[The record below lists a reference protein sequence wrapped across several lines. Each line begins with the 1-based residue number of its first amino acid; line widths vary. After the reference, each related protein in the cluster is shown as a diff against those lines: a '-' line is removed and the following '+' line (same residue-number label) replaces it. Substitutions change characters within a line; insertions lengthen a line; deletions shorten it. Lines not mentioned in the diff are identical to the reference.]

1 MTEKA
6 ADKEP
11 IKASEFDPQFKYQ
24 LTRMP
29 GGEKLLKCFQCG
41 TCTSDCPIARFSDT
55 YRPRTIIRMAQLGL
69 KDRALKNDT
78 IWLCTACFTCTD
90 RCPQGVE
97 VASVIRVLR
106 NLAAENGC
114 VPQVFKDQATNIL
127 KSGYAFE
134 IPELR
139 IKKRETLG
147 LPPLPKGNSESIHKS
162 LTGVQTCALPIFP
175 YRVFSFELS
184 SRKVLARLGVELMEM
199 PQFNCCGLPLDPVSH
214 EMMLVL
220 AARNLALAER
230 TGLDI
235 ITLCPGCA
243 GTLKKVN
250 AMLNKDKALRE
261 QINTHLKESGLEFR
275 GSVTTKH
282 LLQVLMEDIGIEK
295 IKANVTRPLTML
307 NVAEHNGCHILRP
320 KEYIG
325 FDDPENP
332 QMLKALIEVTGA
344 TCLDYI
350 DETECCGAPSVGV
363 NDKMALQLARD
374 KLNHIKMV
382 EAQALITICPFC
394 HIMYD
399 TNELRIEKIFNE
411 AYGIPVLHYPQL
423 LGLAMGMTPEE
434 LAFNELRVNASELIK
449 RINEGVKTK

>member
-1 MTEKA
+1 MLK
-6 ADKEP
+6 
-11 IKASEFDPQFKYQ
+11 
-24 LTRMP
+24 TRVMKM
-29 GGEKLLKCFQCG
+29 GNNKFLIF
-41 TCTSDCPIARFSDT
+41 
-55 YRPRTIIRMAQLGL
+55 LG
-69 KDRALKNDT
+69 
-78 IWLCTACFTCTD
+78 C
-90 RCPQGVE
+90 
-97 VASVIRVLR
+97 
-106 NLAAENGC
+106 
-114 VPQVFKDQATNIL
+114 
-127 KSGYAFE
+127 
-134 IPELR
+134 
-139 IKKRETLG
+139 
-147 LPPLPKGNSESIHKS
+147 SI
-162 LTGVQTCALPIFP
+162 P
-175 YRVFSFELS
+175 YRVLGFELS
-184 SRKVLARLGVELMEM
+184 SRKVLTKLGIELVEM
-199 PQFNCCGLPLDPVSH
+199 PEFNCCGLPLDPVSH

-220 AARNLALAER
+220 AARNLALAEQ

-250 AMLNKDKALRE
+250 TMLNKNPSLRE
-261 QINTHLKESGLEFR
+261 KINARLKESNLEFK

-282 LLQVLMEDIGIEK
+282 FMQVLMEDIGLKK
-295 IKANVTRPLTML
+295 IKASVTKPLTML
-307 NVAEHNGCHILRP
+307 KVAEHNGCHILRP

-332 QMLKALIEVTGA
+332 QMLKALIEATGA

-374 KLNHIKMV
+374 KLNHIKLV

-411 AYGIPVLHYPQL
+411 VYGIPVLHYPQL

-434 LAFNELRVNASELIK
+434 LAFSELRVNTSNI
-449 RINEGVKTK
+449 INQINKGRE